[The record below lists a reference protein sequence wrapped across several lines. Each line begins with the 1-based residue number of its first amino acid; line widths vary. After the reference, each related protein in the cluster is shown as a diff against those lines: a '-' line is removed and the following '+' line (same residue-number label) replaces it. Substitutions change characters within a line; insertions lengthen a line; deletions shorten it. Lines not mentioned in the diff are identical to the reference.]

1 MWRHVLHYKYT
12 IINGALCLFG
22 SYRGEPPFAFF
33 PQGVGEE
40 NLEFCINTIHNR
52 CGACVFR
59 PLTLEMAEKFQILF
73 PDASLTIRRDLF
85 DYIYLTEQLINLNG
99 KRFHSKRNHI
109 NAFTAS
115 YDYKY
120 ISINQ
125 KNISLLREA
134 ADKLFIERED
144 DELSDEYG
152 AICNAIDAFDE
163 LGLRAGV
170 ITVNNDITAYSI
182 GEKMNCNTALIHIEK
197 ADRNYNGIYSV
208 INRDFLR
215 AEFSD
220 TLYVNREEDMGYEG
234 LRKAKLSYNPV
245 QLNEVYS
252 VSL

>member
-1 MWRHVLHYKYT
+1 MHYKYA
-12 IINGALCLFG
+12 IINDALCLFG

-33 PQGVGEE
+33 PQGVGEDE
-40 NLEFCINTIHNR
+40 LESCIHAIHNR

-59 PLTLEMAEKFQILF
+59 PLTLEMAEKFQSLF
-73 PDASLTIRRDLF
+73 PSASLTLRRDLF

-109 NAFTAS
+109 NAFNAL
-115 YDYKY
+115 YEYKY
-120 ISINQ
+120 ISIN
-125 KNISLLREA
+125 KENISLLREA
-134 ADKLFIERED
+134 VDKLFTERED
-144 DELSDEYG
+144 EELTDEYS
-152 AICNAIDAFDE
+152 AICSLVDAFDE
-163 LGLRAGV
+163 LGLRAGI
-170 ITVNNDITAYSI
+170 ITVHDEIIAYSI

-234 LRKAKLSYNPV
+234 LRKAKLSYNPDH
-245 QLNEVYS
+245 LNEVYS